1 MKINKSLKYN
11 IEKFN
16 EYKKTSADLN
26 IRTLKIGSKQ
36 IMYMFYESTSNDD
49 KISNFFMK
57 SISYDIKNDNLNIF
71 SNLFKILKNTIPNS
85 TLKVIENYEDV
96 FLYLANGFTC
106 IFIDKEDKVITVETK
121 SNLDRGISE
130 PTTDSI
136 IRGPKDCFTEN
147 YMTNLGLIRKRIKD
161 NNLRVNEVVV
171 GRRTSTKVSLLYL
184 NDVVDLNKIAKL
196 KNKIK
201 QIDIDGILD
210 SSYIREFIIK
220 KGGIS
225 FPRVLSTERPDLTC
239 QSILNGKVVILVENS
254 PFVLIIPGLFFD
266 FLKSPEDNYE
276 KPLNAS
282 FTRILR
288 IISFFIT
295 ILTPAI
301 YITVMT
307 YNAEVIPDKLLMSLA
322 IQRQGVPF
330 PSVISVLILLIT
342 FEILRESDVRMPSMM
357 GSSIGIV
364 GALVLGEAAVSA
376 GIVSPI
382 VVIIIAITSVS
393 GLLFS
398 DIDFINAIRW
408 WRLLFLLGATV
419 LGIIGT
425 TIVGVIFITK
435 LCSIESMGISYLAPL
450 SPFNMNDQK
459 NNFIR
464 VKRDKIFNRP
474 SYLAKKNQTKL
485 GGFNEKDNSNS

>member
-1 MKINKSLKYN
+1 MKIDKSLKYN
-11 IEKFN
+11 EEKFN

-26 IRTLKIGSKQ
+26 IRKIKIGSKEL
-36 IMYMFYESTSNDD
+36 MYIFYESTSSDD

-57 SISYDIKNDNLNIF
+57 SISYDVKNDNVNIF

-85 TLKVIENYEDV
+85 SLKVITTYKDV
-96 FLYLANGFTC
+96 FLHLSSGFTC
-106 IFIDKEDKVITVETK
+106 IFIDNFSEVIAIETK
-121 SNLDRGISE
+121 ASLDRSISE

-136 IRGPKDCFTEN
+136 VRGPKDCFTEN

-161 NNLRVNEVVV
+161 DNLKINEVIV
-171 GRRTSTKVSLLYL
+171 GRRTNTKVSIIYL
-184 NDVVDLNKIAKL
+184 NNVADLNKV
-196 KNKIK
+196 NKIQK
-201 QIDIDGILD
+201 KLESIDIDGILD

-220 KGGIS
+220 KSGIA

-239 QSILNGKVVILVENS
+239 QALLNGKTIIMVENS
-254 PFVLIIPGLFFD
+254 PFVLIMPGLFLD

-288 IISFFIT
+288 VLSFFIT

-301 YITVMT
+301 YITIMT
-307 YNAEVIPDKLLMSLA
+307 YNAEIIPDKLLMSLA

-330 PSVISVLILLIT
+330 PSVVSVLLLLTT
-342 FEILRESDVRMPSMM
+342 FEILRESDIRMPNLM

-364 GALVLGEAAVSA
+364 GALVLGDAAVSA

-398 DIDFINAIRW
+398 DIDFVDAIRW
-408 WRLLFLLGATV
+408 WRLLFLIGSA
-419 LGIIGT
+419 IIGLIGIA
-425 TIVGVIFITK
+425 IVGIMFITK
-435 LCSIESMGISYLAPL
+435 LASIESMGVPYLSPL
-450 SPFNMNDQK
+450 SPFSKRDQK
-459 NNFIR
+459 DNFIR
-464 VKRDKIFNRP
+464 VKRDKIFKRP
-474 SYLAKKNQTKL
+474 SYLAQKNQTKL
-485 GGFNEKDNSNS
+485 GGNNEN